1 MIHKFALINCAS
13 GLRASSAKSSEEE
26 EHRACAAFLFI
37 SNFLKDFMLYT
48 FYMRYFQLLRIKADA
63 FGYPKKIRCECGE
76 SRVWLCASVHL
87 TVTRRLK
94 REVFCMQLMD

>member
-1 MIHKFALINCAS
+1 MIHKFALINCAA

-37 SNFLKDFMLYT
+37 SDFLKDFTLYT

-63 FGYPKKIRCECGE
+63 FG
-76 SRVWLCASVHL
+76 
-87 TVTRRLK
+87 TRRKYVVCVENLGFAC
-94 REVFCMQLMD
+94 VLQCT